1 MSERKPQPSGIDL
14 MTKYEI
20 RELPTIDDPDLIK
33 NFVVLQE
40 MRSQLVT
47 FTRGILAQLHEHPLS
62 MPTRVVLSLIQRTTD
77 CSLSIETLCLK
88 NRDRDAAILILS
100 LIELRYDI
108 KYIARNMDRV
118 NEWIDHTK
126 QNKKPWPVRSQID
139 ELYRDSE
146 HEAEVGLYRQ
156 FSMVKH
162 CNPAGLSFAFPVA
175 ATRDELILDTASN
188 NSELLHS
195 HAFALGMC
203 LHDIADAAASIVMAG
218 GLDTGDYVS
227 EISKRFDELARY
239 NQEYVVNAVRSW
251 QARAGGT

>member
-40 MRSQLVT
+40 IRSQIVK
-47 FTRGILAQLHEHPLS
+47 FTQNILAQLHAPPLS
-62 MPTRVVLSLIQRTTD
+62 MPIRVVLSLIQRATE

-108 KYIARNMDRV
+108 KYVARNLDRV
-118 NEWIDHTK
+118 NAWIDHAK
-126 QNKKPWPVRSQID
+126 RNKKPWPVRTQID
-139 ELYRDSE
+139 ELYSDPE
-146 HEAEVGLYRQ
+146 HEAEILLYRQ
-156 FSMVKH
+156 YSMVKH

-188 NSELLHS
+188 NSKLLHS
-195 HAFALGMC
+195 HAFALGVC
-203 LHDIADAAASIVMAG
+203 LHDIAGAAASIVTAG
-218 GLDTGDYVS
+218 GLDPGDYAS

-239 NQEYVVNAVRSW
+239 NQEFVFNAVRSL
-251 QARAGGT
+251 RALAGST